1 MMLTKLRM
9 NIIDVIYTIID
20 KTDIKYVTVTYSTFN
35 ILQERFDNPINLFQ
49 KFHNLNS
56 FITITP
62 PH

>member
-9 NIIDVIYTIID
+9 NIIDVTYTTID
-20 KTDIKYVTVTYSTFN
+20 TDLETN
-35 ILQERFDNPINLFQ
+35 RFQ

-56 FITITP
+56 LITITP

>member
-9 NIIDVIYTIID
+9 NIIDVTYTTID
-20 KTDIKYVTVTYSTFN
+20 TDLET
-35 ILQERFDNPINLFQ
+35 ERFDNPKNLFQ

>member
-9 NIIDVIYTIID
+9 NIIDVTYTTIN
-20 KTDIKYVTVTYSTFN
+20 TDLETPG
-35 ILQERFDNPINLFQ
+35 ERFDNPKNLFQ